1 MNDLPKKRQTFS
13 DGLICLASKME
24 IQRFAFSS
32 IFKVTVIAMLL
43 LSVALNMVRTL
54 QKMARKICFNVQ
66 QKFDIFR
73 EFHEGV
79 ERKTSFTNNSF
90 FDVFR
95 EGRMSRTVP
104 RKRWKAV
111 LKQGYELRR
120 DLGY

>member
-1 MNDLPKKRQTFS
+1 
-13 DGLICLASKME
+13 
-24 IQRFAFSS
+24 
-32 IFKVTVIAMLL
+32 MLL

-73 EFHEGV
+73 EFHQRV

-95 EGRMSRTVP
+95 EGRISRTVP

-111 LKQGYELRR
+111 LKQGYELQR